1 MEKTTAI
8 IKKVGNQYCVFSQDG
23 TKNLGCSDSHEGAVE
38 RLRQVEYFKHKDTAM
53 SYDKVFER
61 LSIADMKP
69 ESVETPSNT
78 PSATPHQEVDITNI
92 PTTTDVVQVLGTIAG
107 NASQNL
113 LDQRNHFPVMTEIQ
127 ARSSMNRVMQLTEVP
142 AWYGGTLDNLRY
154 EVYQGVMAAHPN
166 IDLKVPV
173 PIQKLVVALSDGQ
186 EQPETKLA
194 SLKNP
199 EDKVKSKVP
208 QEKRPSLAS
217 AESLVG
223 KLYAQRQ
230 SIAKLSDV
238 ESLFDGE
245 EMRQAFATDLVSMLE
260 VQKEQLDN
268 AMALAKRLMKK
279 GVSGEEFAGL
289 ISFLQEDILRH
300 LLMKGVASE
309 VTDRR
314 AALLARLQG
323 KK

>member
-8 IKKVGNQYCVFSQDG
+8 IKKVGSKYCVFSEDG
-23 TKNLGCSDSHEGAVE
+23 TKNLGCSDSREGAVE

-53 SYDKVFER
+53 SYDEVFER

-69 ESVETPSNT
+69 ESVGTPSNT
-78 PSATPHQEVDITNI
+78 PSATPHQAVDITSI
-92 PTTTDVVQVLGTIAG
+92 PENKDVIQIMGTIAG
-107 NASQNL
+107 NASQHL
-113 LDQRNHFPVMTEIQ
+113 LDQRHHFPVMTEIQ

-208 QEKRPSLAS
+208 QEKRPAIAGSK
-217 AESLVG
+217 EWMVG
-223 KLYAQRQ
+223 KFYEQRQ
-230 SIAKLSDV
+230 SIANSKDI
-238 ESLFDGE
+238 EYLFDGE
-245 EMRQAFATDLVSMLE
+245 EMRQAFANNLVSMLQA
-260 VQKEQLDN
+260 QKEQLDN

-279 GVSGEEFAGL
+279 GVSGEEFSGL

-300 LLMKGVASE
+300 MLV
-309 VTDRR
+309 
-314 AALLARLQG
+314 
-323 KK
+323 